1 MAVAS
6 SLKIVANLEVP
17 ESCCPSNGQ
26 QEATAGSKTCDSARG
41 NDVTLTCFPHLS
53 KINFSQGTQ

>member
-17 ESCCPSNGQ
+17 ETCCPSNGQ
-26 QEATAGSKTCDSARG
+26 QEATAGSKTLNQLVVWQRCDSA
-41 NDVTLTCFPHLS
+41 
-53 KINFSQGTQ
+53 